1 MNLKLIMALV
11 ADEKT
16 EVILEAARSA
26 GATGAT
32 VIPRVRGEGLQP
44 EQTFLG
50 LELTAQRDVLLFL
63 VAAPKAREIL
73 ETISEAG
80 KFDEEPG
87 SGIAIQIGIEDA
99 VGLKTQAKV
108 LIQEIEESL

>member
-1 MNLKLIMALV
+1 MNLKMIIAFV

-16 EVILEAARSA
+16 ETVLEAARNA

-32 VIPRVRGEGLQP
+32 VFTSVRGEGLEP
-44 EQTFLG
+44 EKTFLG
-50 LELTAQRDVLLFL
+50 LELTAQRDVLMFL

-87 SGIAIQIGIEDA
+87 SGIAVQIEIEDA
-99 VGLKTQAKV
+99 VGLKTQEET
-108 LIQEIEESL
+108 LIKEIEESL

>member
-1 MNLKLIMALV
+1 MNLKMIMAFV

-16 EVILEAARSA
+16 QTVMEAAGTA

-32 VIPRVRGEGLQP
+32 IITSVRGEGLVP
-44 EQTFLG
+44 EKTFLG
-50 LELTAQRDVLLFL
+50 LDLSAQRDVLLFL

-73 ETISEAG
+73 ETISDAG

-87 SGIAIQIGIEDA
+87 TGIAIQIEIEDA
-99 VGLKTQAKV
+99 VGLKTQQDA
-108 LIQEIEESL
+108 IIHEIEESL